1 MTADKPRLVLASG
14 SATRRALLA
23 SAGVDF
29 EVRAADVDEAAI
41 RDRLL
46 AAVPAVSHEEI
57 ALTLAEQK
65 ALAVSMQD
73 PGALVIGADQVLSFE
88 GVVFEKPKS
97 IAEARDGLRALRG
110 KTHALHSATA
120 LAANGVVLWK
130 DVETAHLT
138 MRAFSEAALDSY
150 LARAGGVVLTSVGAY
165 QIEGPAVQLFE
176 NVEGDHSTIL
186 GLPLLPVLHELR
198 RRGMLAT

>member
-1 MTADKPRLVLASG
+1 MTADKPRLVLASS

-57 ALTLAEQK
+57 ALTLAGQK

>member
-1 MTADKPRLVLASG
+1 
-14 SATRRALLA
+14 
-23 SAGVDF
+23 
-29 EVRAADVDEAAI
+29 
-41 RDRLL
+41 
-46 AAVPAVSHEEI
+46 
-57 ALTLAEQK
+57 
-65 ALAVSMQD
+65 
-73 PGALVIGADQVLSFE
+73 
-88 GVVFEKPKS
+88 
-97 IAEARDGLRALRG
+97 
-110 KTHALHSATA
+110 

-138 MRAFSEAALDSY
+138 MRAFSEAALDGY